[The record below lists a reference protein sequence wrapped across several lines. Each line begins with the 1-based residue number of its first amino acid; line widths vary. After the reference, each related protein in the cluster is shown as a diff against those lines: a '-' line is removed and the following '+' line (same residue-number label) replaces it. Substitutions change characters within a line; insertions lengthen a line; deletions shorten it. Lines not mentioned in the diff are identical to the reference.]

1 MENSSLDLLK
11 IKKADLVMVAAMLF
25 IAGIAVIFILKQ
37 KAGDIVFVNVDGEIS
52 TYPLSEDREI
62 EINRNGNKNI
72 IIIDGGKVYMKE
84 ADCRNQICVNHKP
97 VYKNGESIVCVPN
110 KVSII
115 VKSSIKNEIDN

>member
-1 MENSSLDLLK
+1 MDLLK